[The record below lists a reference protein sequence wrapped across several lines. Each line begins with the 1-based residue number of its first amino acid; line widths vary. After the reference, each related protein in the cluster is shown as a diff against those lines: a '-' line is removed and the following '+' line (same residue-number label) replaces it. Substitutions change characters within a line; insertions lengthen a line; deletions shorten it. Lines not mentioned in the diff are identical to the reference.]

1 MIMMSREREKVAIVH
16 NWYWNYRGA
25 ERVLTALTE
34 IYPDADLF
42 FLFGDEKKII
52 AKYPGHKIRFSFLQ
66 NIPLIRSI
74 YKLTLPLWPIA
85 TEALDLS
92 EYSSVISSSASTVWG
107 VITHPNATHIA
118 YVYSPM
124 RYLWDQKDIYLRNM
138 SRPIRILFRTFAHY
152 LRMWDLVA
160 SSRPDSIIVISE
172 YVKERLQKYYNRT
185 ADRVIYPPLI
195 DLDELFNYPDK
206 KKKEHLVV
214 VSGFEENKGA
224 IEAIEYAIRSNE
236 VVYLTGEHS
245 IIRKLNKRYSKYKN
259 VHFTGWLDRQDLLEL
274 IAEAK
279 ATLFFGEEDLGL
291 VPLESIALGTPVVA
305 LASGGA
311 LETIEDGVNGV
322 FIDELEYNAIH
333 LALKRCE
340 GIRINRR
347 IERERYEKFSN
358 SNFRTAITKVVKDA
372 KAQRQ

>member
-1 MIMMSREREKVAIVH
+1 M
-16 NWYWNYRGA
+16 
-25 ERVLTALTE
+25 
-34 IYPDADLF
+34 
-42 FLFGDEKKII
+42 
-52 AKYPGHKIRFSFLQ
+52 
-66 NIPLIRSI
+66 
-74 YKLTLPLWPIA
+74 
-85 TEALDLS
+85 
-92 EYSSVISSSASTVWG
+92 
-107 VITHPNATHIA
+107 
-118 YVYSPM
+118 
-124 RYLWDQKDIYLRNM
+124 
-138 SRPIRILFRTFAHY
+138 
-152 LRMWDLVA
+152 
-160 SSRPDSIIVISE
+160 
-172 YVKERLQKYYNRT
+172 
-185 ADRVIYPPLI
+185 
-195 DLDELFNYPDK
+195 
-206 KKKEHLVV
+206 
-214 VSGFEENKGA
+214 
-224 IEAIEYAIRSNE
+224 
-236 VVYLTGEHS
+236 
-245 IIRKLNKRYSKYKN
+245 
-259 VHFTGWLDRQDLLEL
+259 